1 MAKPK
6 LRKKRPPIAPFN
18 KMEAIKPFIIRLH
31 ELCKAMNCE
40 AMQHINSK
48 EAILRLAHLRY
59 KIGAI
64 NHIYSDYTY
73 TRPYKSIFNKLI
85 KAMLKTHG
93 NTIQAIPIKTS
104 FEDLTYLDALD
115 KFLKDD
121 YLQNSSLSDKLLKQL
136 RSRYHDD
143 GTMFCQKLLKS
154 LIQVSFIENL
164 PDEALLSMASTPA
177 LITHQH
183 QLFRAELN
191 FQLYLQRPKK
201 EFLNINGQKRLVHPI
216 ILPLYANT
224 EFHQASINTKQIGNL
239 YQGDKEHL
247 NLYIQ
252 PHAVQRLRDRIAPI
266 NDMFIKLYFS
276 LCMLHTIEPICRT
289 EKLYIPFRL
298 YGITVG
304 YFVAVVADNK
314 VVIKTFILASH
325 ASAPEGRIFQKL
337 TGFRKHD
344 MSYWDITRLDTFI
357 NNDMKP
363 DNPLY
368 PYFEESGLLQL
379 FDLDDSHV
387 LSEDKCNKEANWQQ
401 ILDCI
406 NKQQKHETL
415 SQKDLQN
422 TNLTEAM
429 A

>member
-136 RSRYHDD
+136 RRCYDDD
-143 GTMFCQKLLKS
+143 GTMFCEKLLKS
-154 LIQVSFIENL
+154 LMQVSFIENL
-164 PDEALLSMASTPA
+164 PDEALLSIAYTPA
-177 LITHQH
+177 PITHKH
-183 QLFRAELN
+183 HLFRAELN

-201 EFLNINGQKRLVHPI
+201 EYLSINGQKRLVHPI

-224 EFHQASINTKQIGNL
+224 EFHQASINTKQLGNL

-252 PHAVQRLRDRIAPI
+252 PHAVQRLRDRITPI
-266 NDMFIKLYFS
+266 NDMFIKLFFS
-276 LCMLHTIEPICRT
+276 LCMLHTIEPIYRAG
-289 EKLYIPFRL
+289 KLYIPYQL
-298 YGITVG
+298 NDITIG
-304 YFVAVVADNK
+304 YFVTVVADDK
-314 VVIKTFILASH
+314 VVIKTFILATH
-325 ASAPEGRIFQKL
+325 ASAPEGRKFQKL
-337 TGFRKHD
+337 TGFSKHD
-344 MSYWDITRLDTFI
+344 MSYWDITKLDTFI
-357 NNDMKP
+357 NNDMPK

-368 PYFEESGLLQL
+368 AYFKESGLLPL
-379 FDLDDSHV
+379 FELDDSQV
-387 LSEDKCNKEANWQQ
+387 MPEDKCGKEANWQH
-401 ILDCI
+401 ILKCI
-406 NKQQKHETL
+406 SKQQELKNL
-415 SQKDLQN
+415 SQKELQN
-422 TNLTEAM
+422 MNLAEAM